1 MPNKNLPIPENEQER
16 LKALKGYEILNSI
29 SEQEFDRI
37 TELAAII
44 CNTPVS
50 LITLIDENRQWFK
63 AKVGIDLSETPREI
77 AFCQYTIMQDTILEI
92 QDTLQDDRFKDNV
105 LVTGSTGVRFYAGV
119 PLTDPSGY
127 NLGTICVIDLQ
138 PRSLTEGQKK
148 ALTLLSQEVTGLIVD
163 RRQKEELKNFESL
176 FQLSPDLICIPS
188 VDGTIIKANP
198 ALQQLLGLSM
208 EQLAGTS
215 VYDYIHPDD
224 IEPSK
229 ARMTH
234 LAAGGTVHN
243 FVMRVRTIGND
254 YRSIQWAA
262 SPEKGT
268 SNLFAVGRDLTE
280 ELTRE
285 ALLIENE
292 AKLSAFFENSQ
303 GLMTTHDLDG
313 KFLSVNFAGA
323 TMLGYTTGEI
333 LGKTLADFVPPQYHD
348 GLKHYLEQIRNTGST
363 KGEVTFQHKDG
374 SLKIWMFNNVLERDA
389 TGQLYIIGNAID
401 ITERCELEKNLRRT
415 QKILEETNNIARI
428 GSWQAD
434 LESQKLYWSTVT
446 REIHGMPAD
455 FEPDLLTGINF
466 YKAGE
471 SREEIGKAVNKA
483 IETGESWDLEL
494 QIVNAK
500 GENVWVRAIGRA
512 EIKDGICKRLY
523 GTFQDIDE
531 KKKAQ
536 IEANKSRAVLSAF
549 VQHVPAAVA
558 MLDNNMRYVAVSN
571 SWLQDYDLQ
580 DKEVIGASYY
590 DLFDFLPPEAKQRHS
605 RILQGA
611 IEHNEEDTFLYAKD
625 KTQRYTAWEM
635 RPWYQFNG
643 SIGGIMIFTQDVT
656 QRVEHREQLK
666 AAKIQAEGASLA
678 KSEFLAN
685 MSHEIRT
692 PLNGVIGFTDLVL
705 KTKLTDTQQQYLTIV
720 NQSANALLGIIND
733 ILDFSKI
740 EAGKLEL
747 DIEQVDLFEMSAQA
761 TDLISYQIQDKGL
774 EMLLNLKANLPRFIW
789 TDAVRLK
796 QILVNLLSNAVKFTE
811 KGEIELKIEELS
823 GAEGQSLIRFTVR
836 DTGIGIKLEKQNK
849 IFEAFSQEDGST
861 TKKYGGTGLGLT
873 ISNKLLRMMDSQLE
887 LISNPDN
894 GSTFFFDI
902 RLKSAKGE
910 PINWENLDRIK
921 NVMIVDDND
930 NNREIINQMLLLK
943 NIRTTPAK
951 NGFEALQLLASG
963 MRFDV
968 ILMDYHM
975 PYMDGLETIAK
986 IREMFAPTK
995 EEQPIILLSSSSD
1008 TETVARSSE
1017 LLQVNR
1023 RLLKPVK
1030 MQDIYAALSRLYQ
1043 KTDQNVQQSVEE
1055 IALTNKNEFTILIAE
1070 DNAINMLL
1078 VLTILGRIAPNA
1090 KLIQAKNGLEAV
1102 AYCLQAL
1109 PNLIL
1114 MDVQMPEMNGLEATA
1129 KIRNIAGPKHHIPII
1144 ALTAANVK
1152 EERDKCLASG
1162 MDDFIVKPIA
1172 EETLVKALDRWL
1184 EKPG

>member
-1 MPNKNLPIPENEQER
+1 MRDNSLPIPDNEQER

-29 SEQEFDRI
+29 SEKEFDRI
-37 TELAAII
+37 TELASII
-44 CNTPVS
+44 CNTPIS
-50 LITLIDENRQWFK
+50 LISLIDENRQWFK
-63 AKVGIDLSETPREI
+63 SKKGIDISETPREI
-77 AFCQYTIMQDTILEI
+77 AFCQYTIMHDTIFEVENALNDE
-92 QDTLQDDRFKDNV
+92 RFKDNE
-105 LVTGSTGVRFYAGV
+105 LVTGSPGIRFYAGV

-127 NLGTICVIDLQ
+127 NLGTICVIDQ
-138 PRSLTEGQKK
+138 EPRSLTEAQKR
-148 ALTLLSQEVTGLIVD
+148 ALTLLSQDVTDLIIE

-176 FQLSPDLICIPS
+176 FKLSPDLICIAGI
-188 VDGTIIKANP
+188 DGYIIKVNP
-198 ALQQLLGLSM
+198 ALQQLLGQSM
-208 EQLAGTS
+208 AQLIGS
-215 VYDYIHPDD
+215 SLYQYIHPEDLESTALK
-224 IEPSK
+224 ITQV
-229 ARMTH
+229 R
-234 LAAGGTVHN
+234 AGETVQS
-243 FVMRVRTIGND
+243 FVMRIRAAGDN

-268 SNLFAVGRDLTE
+268 NNMFAVGRDLTE
-280 ELTRE
+280 DLARE
-285 ALLIENE
+285 ALLADSE
-292 AKLSAFFENSQ
+292 AKLSSFFENSQ

-323 TMLGYTTGEI
+323 AMLGYTTNEI
-333 LGKTLADFVPPQYHD
+333 INKTLFDFMPQQYHD
-348 GLKHYLEQIRNTGST
+348 GLRSYLEHIRHTGSA

-374 SLKIWMFNNVLERDA
+374 SLKIWMFNNVMQRGA
-389 TGQLYIIGNAID
+389 TGQPYIIGNAID
-401 ITERCELEKNLRRT
+401 ITERYELEKSLRLT
-415 QKILEETNNIARI
+415 KKILEDTNNVARI

-434 LESQKLYWSTVT
+434 LESEKLYWTAVT

-455 FEPDLLTGINF
+455 FEPDLQTGINF

-471 SREEIGKAVNKA
+471 SREEIARAVDIA
-483 IETGESWDLEL
+483 IKTGQSWDLEL

-500 GENVWVRAIGRA
+500 GEDIWVRAIGRA
-512 EIKDGICKRLY
+512 EMKDGLCRRLF
-523 GTFQDIDE
+523 GTFQDINE

-558 MLDNNMRYVAVSN
+558 MLDNNMVYVAVSD
-571 SWLQDYDLQ
+571 SWIQDYNLQDR
-580 DKEVIGASYY
+580 EVIGVSYY
-590 DLFDFLPPEAKQRHS
+590 DLFDFLPPEATQRHQ

-611 IEHNEEDTFLYAKD
+611 VERNDEDTFLRSGD
-625 KTQRYTAWEM
+625 QHQRYTEWEM
-635 RPWYQFNG
+635 RPWYQFDG
-643 SIGGIMIFTQDVT
+643 TIGGIMIFTQDVT
-656 QRVEHREQLK
+656 QKVEQREQLK
-666 AAKIQAEGASLA
+666 TAKIQAEEASMA

-747 DIEQVDLFEMSAQA
+747 EIEQVDLFEMSAQA
-761 TDLISYQIQDKGL
+761 TDLISYQIQDKGI

-789 TDAVRLK
+789 TDSVRLK

-823 GAEGQSLIRFTVR
+823 GSDGQSLLRFTVR
-836 DTGIGIKLEKQNK
+836 DTGIGIKLEKQDK

-873 ISNKLLRMMDSQLE
+873 ISNKLLGMMNSRLM
-887 LISNPDN
+887 LISTPDA

-902 RLKSAKGE
+902 QLKSAQGE
-910 PINWENLDRIK
+910 PINWENLDHIK
-921 NVMIVDDND
+921 EVLIVDDND

-943 NIRTTPAK
+943 NIRTTPAR
-951 NGFEALQLLASG
+951 NGFEALQLLAAG

-986 IREMFAPTK
+986 IREMFYPTK

-1017 LLQVNR
+1017 LLQVSR
-1023 RLLKPVK
+1023 KLLKPVK
-1030 MQDIYAALSRLYQ
+1030 MQDIYTALSRLYQ
-1043 KTDQNVQQSVEE
+1043 KTDQDVQQTIVETT
-1055 IALTNKNEFTILIAE
+1055 LTNKNDFTILIAE

-1078 VLTILGRIAPNA
+1078 VVTILGRIAPNA

-1102 AYCLQAL
+1102 TLCLEAM
-1109 PNLIL
+1109 PSLIL
-1114 MDVQMPEMNGLEATA
+1114 MDVQMPDMNGLEATA
-1129 KIRNIAGPKHHIPII
+1129 KIRKIEGTKSRIPII
-1144 ALTAANVK
+1144 ALTAANVTAEK
-1152 EERDKCLASG
+1152 DKCLAAG

-1172 EETLVKALDRWL
+1172 EDTLVKTLDKWL
-1184 EKPG
+1184 EL